1 MPTVRVRRTP
11 SGLCC
16 LEWVSFYGGWCGLR
30 ESGFCRMGPHGALH
44 AGGLSG
50 TPAALSVGNG
60 PPDSQFACL
69 GIVCIQRTVR
79 GVTDGSTAK

>member
-1 MPTVRVRRTP
+1 MPAVLIWRTAFGLRR
-11 SGLCC
+11 
-16 LEWVSFYGGWCGLR
+16 LEWVSFYGCCTFYGRR

-60 PPDSQFACL
+60 PPDCQFACL
-69 GIVCIQRTVR
+69 AGHRPHSKACAR
-79 GVTDGSTAK
+79 DGRWY